1 VAQTECP
8 GAAGTRG
15 CCRHVAVVYRE
26 LLVTPF
32 PKPLVAARPGLCPG
46 HPELIAASN
55 TIFIHLARARL
66 SMQTKYAFLVRLSR
80 TFRSWLAGGI
90 VAMDRGKSGC
100 ALLVLLAASGCHMCN
115 HCSDYAPVV
124 IDGPY
129 SHVSGRAGSVLSGS
143 PMPLPGVIT
152 EQAQQRQSTAEM

>member
-1 VAQTECP
+1 MSGFTV
-8 GAAGTRG
+8 
-15 CCRHVAVVYRE
+15 HW
-26 LLVTPF
+26 
-32 PKPLVAARPGLCPG
+32 
-46 HPELIAASN
+46 ASRN
-55 TIFIHLARARL
+55 ASTTIFSHLVCAGL
-66 SMQTKYAFLVRLSR
+66 SMQEKYAFLVRLAR

-143 PMPLPGVIT
+143 PMPLPGVVT
-152 EQAQQRQSTAEM
+152 EQVRTEFSSKGQSTAEK

>member
-1 VAQTECP
+1 MNGSIVHWAL
-8 GAAGTRG
+8 R
-15 CCRHVAVVYRE
+15 Y
-26 LLVTPF
+26 
-32 PKPLVAARPGLCPG
+32 
-46 HPELIAASN
+46 AST
-55 TIFIHLARARL
+55 TIFTHPVIACL
-66 SMQTKYAFLVRLSR
+66 SMQTMYAFLVRLAR
-80 TFRSWLAGGI
+80 IFRSWLAGGN

-152 EQAQQRQSTAEM
+152 EQAQKAHSTAEK

>member
-1 VAQTECP
+1 
-8 GAAGTRG
+8 
-15 CCRHVAVVYRE
+15 
-26 LLVTPF
+26 
-32 PKPLVAARPGLCPG
+32 
-46 HPELIAASN
+46 
-55 TIFIHLARARL
+55 
-66 SMQTKYAFLVRLSR
+66 MQKKYAFLVRSR
-80 TFRSWLAGGI
+80 APFAHGLQGGI

-143 PMPLPGVIT
+143 PMPLPGVFT
-152 EQAQQRQSTAEM
+152 EQAQKAESTAEK